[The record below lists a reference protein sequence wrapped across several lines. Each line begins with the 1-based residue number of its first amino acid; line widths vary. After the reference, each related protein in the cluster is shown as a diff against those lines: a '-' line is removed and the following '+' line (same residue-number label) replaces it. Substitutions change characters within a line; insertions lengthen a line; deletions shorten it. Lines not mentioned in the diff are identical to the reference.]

1 MISQFNFNGLLK
13 LKNGKINKMAIIYN
27 VTTLKLYLL
36 YIMLWKKLVYT
47 INQMAIYILLFKPWY
62 KCRWQLLPYFLI
74 LVMAIFSLNLGN
86 VVHYKTCP
94 ENKHYKW
101 NVFCNIL
108 HTKAITNYQLAISH
122 IMLIKNFFCISCHIY
137 SPFLCDRNK

>member
-1 MISQFNFNGLLK
+1 
-13 LKNGKINKMAIIYN
+13 
-27 VTTLKLYLL
+27 
-36 YIMLWKKLVYT
+36 
-47 INQMAIYILLFKPWY
+47 MAIYILLFKPWY

-94 ENKHYKW
+94 ENKQYKW

-122 IMLIKNFFCISCHIY
+122 IMLIKNFFVSHAIFIRHFYVIEISSNTWDHALFWSQRKIKNVLQMLIISRYEWSHLICNSMIW
-137 SPFLCDRNK
+137 

>member
-1 MISQFNFNGLLK
+1 
-13 LKNGKINKMAIIYN
+13 MAIMYN
-27 VTTLKLYLL
+27 DLNRTTLNLYVL

-108 HTKAITNYQLAISH
+108 RTKAITNYQLAISH
-122 IMLIKNFFCISCHIY
+122 IMLIKKFLCISCHIY
-137 SPFLCDRNK
+137 SLFLCDRNK